1 MGKIA
6 LLVSREEMLHQAHNI
21 LQEKRLEIQEMR
33 VIRTENAVTE
43 ARRSIA
49 DGASIIIARGLQASL
64 IKQYTDI
71 PVVEIVLTAQEM
83 ALLVMKAKQIVKKPR
98 PVIAVVGFQ
107 NMFCDMSYFDE
118 LYGIELRTY
127 FARQGA
133 GLPGAVRSAMEDQ
146 ADLII
151 GGDTAV
157 TLATQAGV
165 PSLFLSMTEDSMR
178 QAFSMAE
185 SMDYAMSV
193 EKKTAAQIETISD
206 YSFSGIMRMDADGLV
221 TAVNPVMEDL
231 FGKPQEKLCGQ
242 NVRTLVPSIGEEALR
257 KVLGEGKDYSLT
269 MEIGHVPLYVLLA
282 PVLYESRVD
291 GAIMSCHRVRRSVQ
305 VPPKSSEKER
315 GQKGLPP
322 LVRFDDILQESPAM
336 QECIRLAGLYALSE
350 HPVVLSGEPG
360 TEKRMIAESI
370 HNSGSRSRGPFL
382 DVPCEGLTGEE
393 QRNMIFGERGA
404 VLQAQ
409 GGTLLLRDLEYLTSA
424 NQYRLYQLIRF
435 RVCYGADIA
444 SLRKVSVRVMATV
457 GEPLALLADQGRI
470 SRDLY
475 YLLSGLEL
483 AVPPLRERPED
494 LSEKLEETLQDCC
507 DRYSRY
513 HVLTAGAKQ
522 LLIHY
527 PWRGNLF
534 QIESFFERLIL
545 TADRRSLDENVVRAL
560 LNELYPENTHRK
572 VWGGVQGDP
581 DLGEAVRQ
589 RFDQSWEQ
597 NSSMRVGQSIGQNIG
612 RNIGQGAGQGGRRGA
627 EQGFAWNSKKE
638 PAPLSERAQVILD
651 TLKKYGGNREQT
663 AKELKVSKSTL
674 WRLMKKYNINW

>member
-21 LQEKRLEIQEMR
+21 LQEKKLEIQEMR

-83 ALLVMKAKQIVKKPR
+83 ALLVMKAKQIVKKQR

-157 TLATQAGV
+157 SLATQAGV

-221 TAVNPVMEDL
+221 AAVNPVMEDL

-242 NVRTLVPSIGEEALR
+242 NVRTLLPSIGEEALR

-572 VWGGVQGDP
+572 VWGNEDANFSASGIGIPGQTGQNSQI
-581 DLGEAVRQ
+581 LQ
-589 RFDQSWEQ
+589 NSQTTQKDQSVRALPI
-597 NSSMRVGQSIGQNIG
+597 S
-612 RNIGQGAGQGGRRGA
+612 
-627 EQGFAWNSKKE
+627 
-638 PAPLSERAQVILD
+638 PRAQVILD

>member
-1 MGKIA
+1 
-6 LLVSREEMLHQAHNI
+6 
-21 LQEKRLEIQEMR
+21 
-33 VIRTENAVTE
+33 
-43 ARRSIA
+43 
-49 DGASIIIARGLQASL
+49 
-64 IKQYTDI
+64 
-71 PVVEIVLTAQEM
+71 
-83 ALLVMKAKQIVKKPR
+83 
-98 PVIAVVGFQ
+98 
-107 NMFCDMSYFDE
+107 
-118 LYGIELRTY
+118 
-127 FARQGA
+127 
-133 GLPGAVRSAMEDQ
+133 
-146 ADLII
+146 
-151 GGDTAV
+151 
-157 TLATQAGV
+157 
-165 PSLFLSMTEDSMR
+165 
-178 QAFSMAE
+178 
-185 SMDYAMSV
+185 
-193 EKKTAAQIETISD
+193 
-206 YSFSGIMRMDADGLV
+206 
-221 TAVNPVMEDL
+221 
-231 FGKPQEKLCGQ
+231 
-242 NVRTLVPSIGEEALR
+242 
-257 KVLGEGKDYSLT
+257 
-269 MEIGHVPLYVLLA
+269 
-282 PVLYESRVD
+282 
-291 GAIMSCHRVRRSVQ
+291 
-305 VPPKSSEKER
+305 
-315 GQKGLPP
+315 
-322 LVRFDDILQESPAM
+322 
-336 QECIRLAGLYALSE
+336 
-350 HPVVLSGEPG
+350 
-360 TEKRMIAESI
+360 
-370 HNSGSRSRGPFL
+370 
-382 DVPCEGLTGEE
+382 
-393 QRNMIFGERGA
+393 MIFGERGA

-572 VWGGVQGDP
+572 VWGNEDANFSASGIGIPGQTGQNSQILQNSQTTQMVQTT
-581 DLGEAVRQ
+581 Q
-589 RFDQSWEQ
+589 KDQS
-597 NSSMRVGQSIGQNIG
+597 VGALPIS
-612 RNIGQGAGQGGRRGA
+612 
-627 EQGFAWNSKKE
+627 
-638 PAPLSERAQVILD
+638 PRAQVILD